1 MRTKQEQIEKIQEII
16 NNCYE
21 VDSYIA
27 AEGSEGGYI
36 DTEEAAKAIV
46 EAGYGDVSEY
56 KAERE
61 MLGSQIKVLKQRLNN
76 KYVEIEQLKSE
87 FNQLQTNAEILA
99 SGVRDLNHENY
110 ELTQKLAKQTRIAR
124 DANAKCTGAE
134 RYLRPF
140 QYKADRL
147 ETKCNDLKR
156 LSDWQRE
163 EIKRLKAEV
172 NKGCDNCET
181 VKQAQID
188 ALTKLKDSYGLYY
201 LSAFGVKERMLADIL
216 NPMIEELKK

>member
-1 MRTKQEQIEKIQEII
+1 MKTEQEQIEEMSCILTMLI
-16 NNCYE
+16 NCGGGCMAQYCHL
-21 VDSYIA
+21 VDNY
-27 AEGSEGGYI
+27 
-36 DTEEAAKAIV
+36 AKKLI

-56 KAERE
+56 KAEIER
-61 MLGSQIKVLKQRLNN
+61 LKAEYE
-76 KYVEIEQLKSE
+76 K
-87 FNQLQTNAEILA
+87 LQTNAEILA

-172 NKGCDNCET
+172 NKGCDNCEA

-188 ALTKLKDSYGLYY
+188 
-201 LSAFGVKERMLADIL
+201 VL
-216 NPMIEELKK
+216 NALKKKYGFYSYYSWKCDTKSLTEIIDEFIKEVENE